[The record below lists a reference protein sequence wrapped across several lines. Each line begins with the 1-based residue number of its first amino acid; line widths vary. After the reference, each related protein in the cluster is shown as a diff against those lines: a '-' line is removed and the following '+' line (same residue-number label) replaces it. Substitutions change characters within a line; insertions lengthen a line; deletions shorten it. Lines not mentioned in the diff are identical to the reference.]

1 LNFFLLPTPKS
12 ASAIGAF
19 KHIYILLHKF
29 KLKKMKSLLSMIAI
43 ILLSATTIF
52 AQFKNSKTETLKVY
66 GNCEMCKEK
75 IEKAG
80 TQKNVS
86 KTVWNDETAMAT
98 ITYDAKK
105 TTSNAILKKIA
116 LVGYDSDNFLAPDA
130 VYKKLPGCCKYERT
144 AKPITAATTTKV
156 EPKVETKEDHTGHNH
171 GAAETKPV
179 EVKPTQSVNQQQAIY
194 DNYFAVKDA
203 LVKTDATTTAT
214 KATALLASLNAI
226 DMGKMKMDDHM
237 AFMKV
242 EKALKADATTI
253 STSKDV
259 AAQRDAFSNLS
270 NNMIAFIKVT
280 KAAEAV
286 YVQHCPM
293 ANDGKGADWLSK
305 ENAVKNPYYGNM
317 MLTCG
322 KTVETIK

>member
-1 LNFFLLPTPKS
+1 MK
-12 ASAIGAF
+12 
-19 KHIYILLHKF
+19 KIL
-29 KLKKMKSLLSMIAI
+29 SVIAI
-43 ILLSATTIF
+43 ALLTTSTSF
-52 AQFKNSKTETLKVY
+52 AQIKNSKTETIKVY
-66 GNCEMCKEK
+66 GNCGMCKTK

-80 TQKNVS
+80 TTKNVS
-86 KTVWNDETAMAT
+86 KIVWNEETNMAT
-98 ITYDAKK
+98 VTYDTKK
-105 TTSNAILKKIA
+105 TTTDAILKKIA
-116 LVGYDSDNFLAPDA
+116 LVGYDSDSFLAPDA
-130 VYKKLPGCCKYERT
+130 VYAKLPGCCKYDRM
-144 AKPITAATTTKV
+144 AKPTNEVTIAT
-156 EPKVETKEDHTGHNH
+156 PKEDHTGHNH

-179 EVKPTQSVNQQQAIY
+179 EEKLVQTVDQQQSII

-203 LVKTDATTTAT
+203 LVKTDAATTAQ
-214 KATALLASLNAI
+214 KATALLASLNNI

-242 EKALKADATTI
+242 EKALKAAATTI
-253 STSKDV
+253 STNKDIAV
-259 AAQRDAFSNLS
+259 QRDAFSDLS
-270 NNMIAFIKVT
+270 NNMIVFVKVT
-280 KAAEAV
+280 KAGEPV

>member
-1 LNFFLLPTPKS
+1 
-12 ASAIGAF
+12 
-19 KHIYILLHKF
+19 
-29 KLKKMKSLLSMIAI
+29 MKSLLLMITTA
-43 ILLSATTIF
+43 LLSIATF
-52 AQFKNSKTETLKVY
+52 AQIKNSKTETLKVY
-66 GNCEMCKEK
+66 GNCGMCKTK

-86 KTVWNDETAMAT
+86 KTVWSEETAMAT

-105 TTSNAILKKIA
+105 TNTDAILKKIA

-130 VYKKLPGCCKYERT
+130 VYKKLHGCCKYDRVKKPL
-144 AKPITAATTTKV
+144 AKATTV
-156 EPKVETKEDHTGHNH
+156 AVKEDIIPVGDNTHPIQVVS
-171 GAAETKPV
+171 ET
-179 EVKPTQSVNQQQAIY
+179 QIIF
-194 DNYFAVKDA
+194 DNYFTLKDA
-203 LVKTDATTTAT
+203 LVKTDAATAT
-214 KATALLASLNAI
+214 AKAMTLLASLNAI
-226 DMGKMKMDDHM
+226 NMGKMKMDDHM

-253 STSKDV
+253 GASKDIDV
-259 AAQRDAFSNLS
+259 QRTAFSNLS
-270 NNMIAFIKVT
+270 NNMIALVKIT
-280 KAAEAV
+280 KATETV
-286 YVQHCPM
+286 YLQHCPM

>member
-1 LNFFLLPTPKS
+1 MIT
-12 ASAIGAF
+12 IT
-19 KHIYILLHKF
+19 
-29 KLKKMKSLLSMIAI
+29 MLSI
-43 ILLSATTIF
+43 TTF
-52 AQFKNSKTETLKVY
+52 AQIKNSKTETLKVY

-98 ITYDAKK
+98 ISYDSKK
-105 TTSNAILKKIA
+105 TTSDAILKKIA
-116 LVGYDSDNFLAPDA
+116 LVGYDSESFLAPNA
-130 VYKKLPGCCKYERT
+130 VYAKLPGCCKYDRK
-144 AKPITAATTTKV
+144 AKPATALTTV
-156 EPKVETKEDHTGHNH
+156 KVETKDDHAGHNH
-171 GAAETKPV
+171 RATETKPV
-179 EVKPTQSVNQQQAIY
+179 EVKQEVNQTQAIY

-203 LVKTDATTTAT
+203 LVKTDAATTAK
-214 KATALLASLNAI
+214 KATALLASLNGI
-226 DMGKMKMDDHM
+226 DKGKMKMDDHM

-253 STSKDV
+253 STSEDV
-259 AAQRDAFSNLS
+259 ATQRTAFSNLS
-270 NNMIAFIKVT
+270 SNMIAFIKVT
-280 KAAEAV
+280 KASETV
-286 YVQHCPM
+286 YLQHCAM

-322 KTVETIK
+322 KTIETIK

>member
-1 LNFFLLPTPKS
+1 MRLRKFNFYYKYLNF
-12 ASAIGAF
+12 
-19 KHIYILLHKF
+19 
-29 KLKKMKSLLSMIAI
+29 KKMTSLLSIIAI
-43 ILLSATTIF
+43 ILLSITTTF
-52 AQFKNSKTETLKVY
+52 AQIKNSKTETLKVY
-66 GNCEMCKEK
+66 GNCEMCKAK

-105 TTSNAILKKIA
+105 TNTDAVLKKIA
-116 LVGYDSDNFLAPDA
+116 LMGYDSESFLAPDA
-130 VYKKLPGCCKYERT
+130 VYAKLPGCCKYERVKKST
-144 AKPITAATTTKV
+144 VKTTMPVVKKDTMAMADNKPMQ
-156 EPKVETKEDHTGHNH
+156 E
-171 GAAETKPV
+171 
-179 EVKPTQSVNQQQAIY
+179 VNQTKNIY
-194 DNYFAVKDA
+194 DNYFGLKDA
-203 LVKTDATTTAT
+203 LVKTDAATAAA

-259 AAQRDAFSNLS
+259 AAQRAAFSNLS
-270 NNMIAFIKVT
+270 TNMIAFIKVT
-280 KAAEAV
+280 KATDKV
-286 YVQHCPM
+286 YLQHCPM

-305 ENAVKNPYYGNM
+305 ENVVKNPYYGSM
-317 MLTCG
+317 MLSCG
-322 KTVETIK
+322 KTVETIQ

>member
-1 LNFFLLPTPKS
+1 MK
-12 ASAIGAF
+12 
-19 KHIYILLHKF
+19 KIL
-29 KLKKMKSLLSMIAI
+29 SVIAI
-43 ILLSATTIF
+43 ALLTTSTSF
-52 AQFKNSKTETLKVY
+52 AQIKNSKTETIKVY
-66 GNCEMCKEK
+66 GNCGMCKTK

-80 TQKNVS
+80 TTKNVS
-86 KTVWNDETAMAT
+86 KIVWNEETNMAT
-98 ITYDAKK
+98 VTYDTKK
-105 TTSNAILKKIA
+105 TTTDAILKKIA

-130 VYKKLPGCCKYERT
+130 VYAKLPGCCKYDRKSKPTNVVTT
-144 AKPITAATTTKV
+144 ATP
-156 EPKVETKEDHTGHNH
+156 KEDHTGHNH

-179 EVKPTQSVNQQQAIY
+179 EEKLVQTVDQQQSII

-203 LVKTDATTTAT
+203 LVKTDAATTAQ
-214 KATALLASLNAI
+214 KATALLASLNNI

-242 EKALKADATTI
+242 EKALKAAATTI
-253 STSKDV
+253 STNKDV
-259 AAQRDAFSNLS
+259 VVQRDAFSDLS
-270 NNMIAFIKVT
+270 NNMIAFVKVT
-280 KAAEAV
+280 KAGEPV